1 MLDLDNDFFKWL
13 KFLEYKDM
21 EVIERMAKENKFI
34 NDAKK
39 EMFILTAEQEEKNY
53 QRFRENYLIDRKF
66 DRAEFLEIGRKEGKK
81 EGITIG
87 KRQSLL
93 NFARKM
99 LIEKYNIQE
108 IIKLT
113 GLSENEI
120 NKLAKTI

>member
-1 MLDLDNDFFKWL
+1 
-13 KFLEYKDM
+13 M